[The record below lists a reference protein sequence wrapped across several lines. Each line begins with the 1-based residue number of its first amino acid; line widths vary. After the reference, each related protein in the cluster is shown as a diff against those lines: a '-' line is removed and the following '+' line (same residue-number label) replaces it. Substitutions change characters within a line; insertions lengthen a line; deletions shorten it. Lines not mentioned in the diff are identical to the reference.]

1 MMRSKGGANNMNSK
15 RWFAIL
21 GASTL
26 LVISIFVNTLS
37 SIFSTNWTSLMEEFS
52 SITDSEFYETVL
64 EEGSQEE
71 RVVLLTVDGAIQDT
85 GSTSSLFAAEGY
97 NHQFF
102 LQQLEQV
109 KNDETVKAIV
119 LQVDSPG
126 GGVVE
131 SAEIYK
137 EIKEIQN
144 ETAKPIYVSMGSMAA
159 SGGYYISAPAD
170 KIFVNKET
178 MTASIGVI
186 MQSINYGKLAEKY
199 GVEFVTIKSGPYKDI
214 MSPTREM
221 TEEER
226 AMLQEMLNDS
236 YEDFVDIIEEGRNM
250 TEAEVK
256 AVADGRI
263 VNGRQAI
270 EAGLADEY
278 GFLEDVIQ
286 SIKTDYNLENAE
298 VFEYGYSQNLSSL
311 FAMKA
316 QSFLGVDME
325 SKLIGKLI
333 ADNSAPRMMYLY
345 GNE

>member
-1 MMRSKGGANNMNSK
+1 MNMK

-21 GASTL
+21 GASL
-26 LVISIFVNTLS
+26 LLLISIFVNTVS
-37 SIFSTNWTSLMEEFS
+37 TAFSTDWKSFLDEFATAS
-52 SITDSEFYETVL
+52 SSELFVSVL
-64 EEGSQEE
+64 EEGSKKE
-71 RVVLLTVDGAIQDT
+71 RIALLTVDGTIQDT
-85 GSTSSLFAAEGY
+85 GSASTFFATEGY

-102 LQQLEQV
+102 LQQLEEAKV
-109 KNDETVKAIV
+109 DDTVKAIV
-119 LQVDSPG
+119 LQVNSPG

-131 SAEIYK
+131 SAQIYK
-137 EIKEIQN
+137 DIIELQE
-144 ETAKPIYVSMGSMAA
+144 ETEKPIYVSMGSMAA

-178 MTASIGVI
+178 MTGSIGVI

-236 YEDFVDIIEEGRNM
+236 YEDFVDIIEQGRNM

-256 AVADGRI
+256 KVADGRI
-263 VNGRQAI
+263 LNGRQAI

-278 GFLEDVIQ
+278 GFLEDVVQ
-286 SIKTDYNLENAE
+286 AIKTDYNLENAE
-298 VFEYGYSQNLSSL
+298 VFEYSYSQNIASL
-311 FAMKA
+311 FAVKA
-316 QSFLGVDME
+316 QSFLGLDME
-325 SKLIGKLI
+325 SKLIAELI
-333 ADNSAPRMMYLY
+333 TENSSPKMMYLY

>member
-1 MMRSKGGANNMNSK
+1 MNMK

-21 GASTL
+21 GATIL
-26 LVISIFVNTLS
+26 LVISIGVNTLS
-37 SIFSTNWTSLMEEFS
+37 SAFSTDWTAFMDDFASVAS
-52 SITDSEFYETVL
+52 SDFFETVI
-64 EEGSQEE
+64 EEGNVNE
-71 RVVLLTVDGAIQDT
+71 RVALLTVDGVIQDT
-85 GSTSSLFAAEGY
+85 GSANTLFGAEGY

-102 LQQLEQV
+102 LQQLEQA
-109 KNDETVKAIV
+109 KTDESVKAIV
-119 LQVDSPG
+119 LQVNSPG

-131 SAEIYK
+131 SAQIYK
-137 EIKEIQN
+137 EIKEIQE

-178 MTASIGVI
+178 ITGSIGVI
-186 MQSINYGKLAEKY
+186 MHSINYGKLADKY

-221 TEEER
+221 TEAER
-226 AMLQEMLNDS
+226 NMLQEMLNES

-256 AVADGRI
+256 KVADGRI

-270 EAGLADEY
+270 EAGLADDF
-278 GFLEDVIQ
+278 GFLEDVVQ
-286 SIKTDYNLENAE
+286 AIKTDYNLENAE
-298 VFEYGYSQNLSSL
+298 VFEYGYTQSFGSI
-311 FAMKA
+311 FKMKA
-316 QSFLGVDME
+316 QSVLGVDME
-325 SKLIGKLI
+325 SKIIAKLI
-333 ADNSAPRMMYLY
+333 TDNNAPKMMYLY

>member
-1 MMRSKGGANNMNSK
+1 MN
-15 RWFAIL
+15 
-21 GASTL
+21 L
-26 LVISIFVNTLS
+26 L
-37 SIFSTNWTSLMEEFS
+37 
-52 SITDSEFYETVL
+52 
-64 EEGSQEE
+64 
-71 RVVLLTVDGAIQDT
+71 
-85 GSTSSLFAAEGY
+85 
-97 NHQFF
+97 
-102 LQQLEQV
+102 
-109 KNDETVKAIV
+109 KAIV
-119 LQVDSPG
+119 LEVNSPG

-144 ETAKPIYVSMGSMAA
+144 DTSKPIYVSMGSMAA

-178 MTASIGVI
+178 MTGSIGVI

-221 TEEER
+221 TEVER
-226 AMLQEMLNDS
+226 NMLQEMLNDS
-236 YEDFVDIIEEGRNM
+236 YEDFVDIIEEGRDM

-256 AVADGRI
+256 NVADGRI
-263 VNGRQAI
+263 LNGRQAI
-270 EAGLADEY
+270 EAGLADDY

-286 SIKTDYNLENAE
+286 AIKTDYNLEDAE
-298 VFEYGYSQNLSSL
+298 VFEYGYSQNISSL

-325 SKLIGKLI
+325 SKLIAKLI

-345 GNE
+345 GNK

>member
-1 MMRSKGGANNMNSK
+1 MNMK

-21 GASTL
+21 GASIL
-26 LVISIFVNTLS
+26 LVVSILVNTLS
-37 SIFSTNWTSLMEEFS
+37 NVFSTDFTGIMENFA
-52 SITDSEFYETVL
+52 SISQSDFHETVV
-64 EEGSQEE
+64 EPGSLDE
-71 RVVLLTVDGAIQDT
+71 RIALLTVDGTIQDT
-85 GSTSSLFAAEGY
+85 GSTSSLFGTEGY

-109 KNDETVKAIV
+109 KTDESVKAIV
-119 LQVDSPG
+119 LQVNSPG

-131 SAEIYK
+131 SAQIYK
-137 EIKEIQN
+137 EIKEIQE

-178 MTASIGVI
+178 ITGSLGVI
-186 MQSINYGKLAEKY
+186 MQSVNYGKLAEKY
-199 GVEFVTIKSGPYKDI
+199 GVEFVTIKSGLYKDI
-214 MSPTREM
+214 MSATREM
-221 TEEER
+221 TEDER
-226 AMLQEMLNDS
+226 NMLQDMLNDS
-236 YEDFVDIIEEGRNM
+236 YEDFVDIIEVGRNM

-263 VNGRQAI
+263 LSGRQAI
-270 EAGLADEY
+270 ETGLADEL

-286 SIKTDYNLENAE
+286 AIKTDYNLENAE
-298 VFEYGYSQNLSSL
+298 VIEYGYSQDLSSL

-316 QSFLGVDME
+316 QSFFGVDME
-325 SKLIGKLI
+325 SKLIAKLI

>member
-1 MMRSKGGANNMNSK
+1 MNMK
-15 RWFAIL
+15 RWLAIL
-21 GASTL
+21 GASVL
-26 LVISIFVNTLS
+26 LVISIGVNTMS
-37 SIFSTNWTSLMEEFS
+37 SIFSKDWTAMLDEFAAVS
-52 SITDSEFYETVL
+52 SAEFFETVL
-64 EEGSQEE
+64 EEGSMNE
-71 RVVLLTVDGAIQDT
+71 RIALLTVDGVIQDT
-85 GSTSSLFAAEGY
+85 GSAGSLFAAEGY
-97 NHQFF
+97 NHSVF

-109 KNDETVKAIV
+109 KEDDSVKAIV
-119 LQVDSPG
+119 LEVNSPG

-131 SAEIYK
+131 SAQIYK
-137 EIKEIQN
+137 EIKEIQE
-144 ETAKPIYVSMGSMAA
+144 ETAKPIYVSMGGMAA

-178 MTASIGVI
+178 MTGSIGVI

-221 TEEER
+221 TEVER
-226 AMLQEMLNDS
+226 NMLQEMLNDS
-236 YEDFVDIIEEGRNM
+236 YEDFVDIIAQGRNM

-256 AVADGRI
+256 KVADGRI

-270 EAGLADEY
+270 EAGLADDF
-278 GFLEDVIQ
+278 GFVEDVVAA
-286 SIKTDYNLENAE
+286 IKTDYNLENAE
-298 VFEYGYSQNLSSL
+298 VFEYGYSQSFASL

-333 ADNSAPRMMYLY
+333 ADNSAPKMMYLY
-345 GNE
+345 GNN

>member
-1 MMRSKGGANNMNSK
+1 MNTK

-21 GASTL
+21 GASIL
-26 LVISIFVNTLS
+26 LVISLGVNTMS
-37 SIFSTNWTSLMEEFS
+37 SIFSKDWTTMLDEFAAVS
-52 SITDSEFYETVL
+52 SADFYETVL
-64 EEGSQEE
+64 EDGSMNE
-71 RVVLLTVDGAIQDT
+71 RIALLTVDGVIQDT
-85 GSTSSLFAAEGY
+85 GSATSLFAAEGY

-109 KNDETVKAIV
+109 KEDDSVKAIV
-119 LQVDSPG
+119 LQVNSPG

-131 SAEIYK
+131 SAEIYR
-137 EIKEIQN
+137 EIREIQE
-144 ETAKPIYVSMGSMAA
+144 ETEKPIYVSMGSMAA

-178 MTASIGVI
+178 MTGSIGVI

-221 TEEER
+221 TDVER
-226 AMLQEMLNDS
+226 NMMQEMLNDS
-236 YEDFVDIIEEGRNM
+236 YEEFVDIIEQGRNM

-256 AVADGRI
+256 KVADGRI

-270 EAGLADEY
+270 EAGLADDF
-278 GFLEDVIQ
+278 GFLEDVIAA
-286 SIKTDYNLENAE
+286 IKTDYDLENAE
-298 VFEYGYSQNLSSL
+298 VFEYGHSQSFGSL

-316 QSFLGVDME
+316 QSLLGVDME
-325 SKLIGKLI
+325 TKLIGKLI
-333 ADNSAPRMMYLY
+333 ADNNAPKMMYLY
-345 GNE
+345 GNN